1 MAFRKHL
8 SGQKGFT
15 LIELLVVVAILGILA
30 TVAFPRIMGAID
42 NARERKALADLV
54 VIRDALERFY
64 LDYGVFPLHL
74 GYLQS
79 KQYVDPGFTFKN
91 SYEKT
96 YFYAVRL
103 DGNYSGATAAPN
115 PNDLKDYVLGDPGQ
129 VPPGT
134 IAECTGSYSIEGRDP
149 KIDPA
154 NETATQVY
162 FWGIGQPQG
171 TLPGGTLME
180 SSYTATSLTGSPLLM
195 RATLVFL
202 QTAKPTGD
210 FVRFKGQQ

>member
-64 LDYGVFPLHL
+64 LDYGVFPLTL

-79 KQYVDPGFTFKN
+79 EQYVDPGFTFKN
-91 SYEKT
+91 SYEKI

-103 DGNYSGATAAPN
+103 EGNYSVSPAVPN

-129 VPPGT
+129 VPPAT
-134 IAECTGSYSIEGRDP
+134 IAASTGIYSIQGLAP
-149 KIDPA
+149 
-154 NETATQVY
+154 TTHVY
-162 FWGIGQPQG
+162 FWGAGLPQG
-171 TLPGGTLME
+171 ALMA
-180 SSYTATSLTGSPLLM
+180 SPYRATSLTGSPLDM
-195 RATLVFL
+195 TATLAVL
-202 QTAKPTGD
+202 DPNAKPVGD